1 MSGRAVEEII
11 LEIERKVKNFN
22 NMRDENW
29 GKNVDFDIAIK
40 SQIRALLDLLD
51 YIKSEKVSE

>member
-1 MSGRAVEEII
+1 MKSVEEII
-11 LEIERKVKNFN
+11 LEIEKKVKNFN

-40 SQIRALLDLLD
+40 SQIRALSELLD